1 MNNIIK
7 KTLAV
12 TAALLSPVLFA
23 QDIQLNSGSGDIFF
37 LYNSADSIWNT
48 VFRVKTSTVATGLTN
63 PFTSTSTPST
73 WNGILGNQ
81 VPSEP
86 GANGDHIFD
95 TLTVNMNVTESVN
108 VSGTNFFSSNASG
121 HFQNSDTSV
130 PDLGMRIRLREE
142 DGIFGPGEQDQF
154 ANFTF
159 TLNTALSSFN
169 GTALEDTGAH
179 VSYFGKDGLDNP
191 VVLFNSATSELTG
204 TFDSVWTHQHR
215 NWGFSEHGDYTVVLD
230 LQGVGGFYGNSNHQA
245 TINFSVIPEPSTV
258 MLLLTGAIG
267 LIGARKLKNRNA

>member
-1 MNNIIK
+1 MNNSIK

-23 QDIQLNSGSGDIFF
+23 RDIQLNSGSGDIFF

-48 VFRVKTSTVATGLTN
+48 VFRVKTSTGATGLTN
-63 PFTSTSTPST
+63 PFNNTSTPST
-73 WNGILGNQ
+73 WDGILGNQ

-86 GANGDHIFD
+86 GADGDHIFD
-95 TLTVNMNVTESVN
+95 TLTVNMNVTESVT
-108 VSGTNFFSSNASG
+108 VSGTNFFFSNASG
-121 HFQNSDTSV
+121 HFQNSNAGV
-130 PDLGMRIRLREE
+130 PDLGMRIRLREN
-142 DGIFGPGEQDQF
+142 DVGTAGEQDQF

-169 GTALEDTGAH
+169 GTALENTGAH
-179 VSYFGKDGLDNP
+179 VSYFGKDSFDNP

-204 TFDSVWTHQHR
+204 TFNSVWTHQHR

-230 LQGVGGFYGNSNHQA
+230 LQGVGGNYGNSNHQA